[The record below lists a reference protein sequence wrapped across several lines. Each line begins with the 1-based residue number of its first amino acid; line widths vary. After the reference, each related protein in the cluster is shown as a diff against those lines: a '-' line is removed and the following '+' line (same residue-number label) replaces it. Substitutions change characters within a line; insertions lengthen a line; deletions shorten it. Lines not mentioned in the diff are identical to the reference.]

1 MLTIEFNKQSLNA
14 FYKYLKNL
22 EGDVA
27 DYVRAEIE
35 DSMLAIESGAASN
48 VAVDTGALKNSIQ
61 STPIKVSKNQVTGGV
76 EVGANYAP
84 YVEFGTGT
92 RVKVPSELSNFAA
105 QYKGAGVKEVNL
117 PARPFFYPEV
127 FKQRTELP
135 KRIESTLTTLMNKKQ
150 WEILNYLCARLTGRL

>member
-1 MLTIEFNKQSLNA
+1 MLSIEFNQQSLNA

-22 EGDVA
+22 ESQVS

-35 DSMLAIESGAASN
+35 DSMLAIESEATNN
-48 VAVDTGALKNSIQ
+48 VSVDTGALKNSIQ
-61 STPIKVSKNQVTGGV
+61 SMPIKVTKNEITGGV
-76 EVGANYAP
+76 EVGASYAP

-92 RVKVPSELSNFAA
+92 KVKVPSELSNFAQ
-105 QYKGAGVKEVNL
+105 QYKGDGIKEVNL

-135 KRIESTLTTLMNKKQ
+135 KNIERTLKKLL
-150 WEILNYLCARLTGRL
+150 E

>member
-22 EGDVA
+22 KGDVA

-135 KRIESTLTTLMNKKQ
+135 KRIERTLTILMNKKQ
-150 WEILNYLCARLTGRL
+150 

>member
-1 MLTIEFNKQSLNA
+1 MLSIEFNQQSLNA

-22 EGDVA
+22 ESQVS

-35 DSMLAIESGAASN
+35 DSMLAIESEATNN

-61 STPIKVSKNQVTGGV
+61 STPIKVTKNEITGGV
-76 EVGANYAP
+76 EVGASYAP

-92 RVKVPSELSNFAA
+92 KVKVPSELSNFAQ
-105 QYKGAGVKEVNL
+105 QYKGDGIKEVNL

-135 KRIESTLTTLMNKKQ
+135 KNIERTLKKLL
-150 WEILNYLCARLTGRL
+150 E